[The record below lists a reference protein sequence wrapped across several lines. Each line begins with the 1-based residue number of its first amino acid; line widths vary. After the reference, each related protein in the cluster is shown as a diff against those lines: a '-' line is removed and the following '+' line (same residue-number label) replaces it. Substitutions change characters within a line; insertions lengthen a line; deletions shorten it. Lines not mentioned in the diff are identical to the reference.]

1 MKIFKVLMWSCILIS
16 FSTNA
21 VEITG
26 NGSSSFSAAIK
37 GLNERNPTGYT
48 VKYTASS
55 SGKGIESIKNNTVD
69 FGQADAPL
77 SKVDLDKH
85 GLHQFPAALV
95 AFVVVANLSEERVG
109 VAELMLDGETL
120 GGIYMGK
127 ITKWNDPKILALN
140 PRLKLPNK
148 DIKVLHRNGETGS
161 TYSLTSYLSKHNAE
175 WKKDIGIGMSVK
187 WPTGTGFD
195 KMKELGQAIKD
206 TPYSIGYVDLTMAFK
221 ESLRYTRL
229 KNNANNF
236 VTPSPEGV
244 LAALSSSNLS
254 VDNGFSTNISEM
266 EMHPKSWPMIGVSYT
281 IFHKVNKDA
290 EKTKALVKY
299 FNWVLKHGELI
310 IYQSDLIAIDNETRD
325 KVKNMLVVL

>member
-1 MKIFKVLMWSCILIS
+1 MKSITVLICSCIFIGMS
-16 FSTNA
+16 ANA
-21 VEITG
+21 AEITG
-26 NGSSSFSAAIK
+26 NGSSSFSPAIK
-37 GLNERNPTGYT
+37 GLNEKNSTGHT

-77 SKVDLDKH
+77 SKADLDKH
-85 GLHQFPAALV
+85 GLLQFPVALV
-95 AFVVVANLSEERVG
+95 AFVVVANLSQERIG
-109 VAELMLDGETL
+109 VAELILDGETL
-120 GGIYMGK
+120 GGIYLGK
-127 ITKWNDPKILALN
+127 ISKWDDPKISALN

-148 DIKVLHRNGETGS
+148 EIIVLHRNGETGS
-161 TYSLTSYLSKHNAE
+161 TYSLTSYMNKHNAE
-175 WKKDIGIGMSVK
+175 WKSDIGAGMSVK

-206 TPYSIGYVDLTMAFK
+206 TPYSIGYVDLTMALK

-229 KNNANNF
+229 KNNANNI

-299 FNWVLKHGELI
+299 FNWILKNGELI
-310 IYQSDLIAIDNETRD
+310 IYQSDLIAIDKETRN
-325 KVKNMLVVL
+325 KVISMLVNL